1 MPKILSESPIT
12 IFSPESSLEM
22 SKEGRGE
29 VMKMIR
35 NSVSDKN
42 LELPNWVIVAEVQI
56 EFKRGEGGEWIFSMN
71 DYLNFS

>member
-42 LELPNWVIVAEVQI
+42 LELPN
-56 EFKRGEGGEWIFSMN
+56 
-71 DYLNFS
+71 